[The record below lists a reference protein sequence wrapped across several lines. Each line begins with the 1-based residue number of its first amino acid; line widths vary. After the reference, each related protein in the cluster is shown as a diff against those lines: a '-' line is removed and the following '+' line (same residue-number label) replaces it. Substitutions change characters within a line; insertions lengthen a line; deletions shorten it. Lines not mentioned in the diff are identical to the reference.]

1 MAASESNLFARA
13 SKVVYIAS
21 LNKYFWTRVEDVG
34 GNRKVLL
41 FSWLNFK
48 HKYFL
53 GYCSFVTCHENMSF
67 SGSSKIKYCCC
78 CCCCCCWGKWV
89 LFKGLFTRREGYP
102 GMRVTLALTHFLFSL
117 RCVYKAARVTWV
129 GRLTYLRA
137 RVTLA
142 GRLTFF
148 LVESPGKAA
157 CRG

>member
-34 GNRKVLL
+34 G
-41 FSWLNFK
+41 
-48 HKYFL
+48 
-53 GYCSFVTCHENMSF
+53 
-67 SGSSKIKYCCC
+67 
-78 CCCCCCWGKWV
+78 KWV
-89 LFKGLFTRREGYP
+89 LSKGLFTRREGYP

-129 GRLTYLRA
+129 GRLPYLRA

-148 LVESPGKAA
+148 LVESPGKSRLPGLTFHLFLDSLSVLVVGLLYLA
-157 CRG
+157 CKPGLLFALQLGLTRLLGYFNPPDLSL

>member
-34 GNRKVLL
+34 G
-41 FSWLNFK
+41 
-48 HKYFL
+48 
-53 GYCSFVTCHENMSF
+53 E
-67 SGSSKIKYCCC
+67 
-78 CCCCCCWGKWV
+78 WV

-102 GMRVTLALTHFLFSL
+102 GMRVTLALAHFVFFL
-117 RCVYKAARVTWV
+117 RCVYKAARVTRV
-129 GRLTYLRA
+129 CGLPYLRA

-148 LVESPGKAA
+148 LVKSPGKSAYP
-157 CRG
+157 G